1 MSLAHDKDTYD
12 IFFNNP
18 NESSSSLDLFQK
30 VERRIAEKKNV
41 IEDLQNELYLLKKQ
55 GFSTYRSEVRYIVI
69 GQESMW
75 IAAQNWLSMMKS
87 KTDKDGNKID
97 MRKKYTEKSV
107 FEYLQTCIKD
117 LLGIEDFKI
126 DEISSYNYGEA
137 VIVNFSYLDHNW
149 YLSIPFINNIKM
161 RSYETYGAY
170 CFKIQLSIYTS
181 DYCSENV
188 GTTFEEN
195 ELKDIMK
202 LGIEKYCNTKNEDS

>member
-107 FEYLQTCIKD
+107 L
-117 LLGIEDFKI
+117 
-126 DEISSYNYGEA
+126 
-137 VIVNFSYLDHNW
+137 
-149 YLSIPFINNIKM
+149 
-161 RSYETYGAY
+161 
-170 CFKIQLSIYTS
+170 
-181 DYCSENV
+181 
-188 GTTFEEN
+188 
-195 ELKDIMK
+195 
-202 LGIEKYCNTKNEDS
+202 